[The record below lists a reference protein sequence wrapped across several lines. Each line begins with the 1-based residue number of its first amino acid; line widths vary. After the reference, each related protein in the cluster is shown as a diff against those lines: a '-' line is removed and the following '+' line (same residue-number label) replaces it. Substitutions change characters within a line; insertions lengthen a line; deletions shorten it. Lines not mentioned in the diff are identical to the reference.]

1 MNFKVIKRISLA
13 IAMLICISAI
23 LTSCA
28 VKPIKSTAEEA
39 AVIGTIGKYEVRY
52 EELRYLVLNFKQD
65 MALKYGENIW
75 TDLTMAEQYKEEL
88 WERVSDKIVS
98 DYYAVQAM
106 ADYYYV
112 GGGSALMMTEKPILD
127 AVQETVEETVDE
139 CGSIKKYKEMLASQ
153 YLTDN
158 LFRFYTAAETCAT
171 ELFYI
176 LVQDLGIIESSDEY
190 IDEYFASED
199 FVRTNHIFLKGVT
212 EENYETA
219 KSLRDTLALSEN
231 KEMEMIMLKGVYCA
245 DYTMTTIHG
254 KYFARY
260 TSDYGEEYETT
271 AFDLKINQLSDI
283 VETDEGYYIILRLEP
298 EADYIK
304 ENYDLF
310 KDDVLG
316 SEFNKILASYKADLE
331 FNLNDYGKS
340 INILEIE

>member
-1 MNFKVIKRISLA
+1 
-13 IAMLICISAI
+13 
-23 LTSCA
+23 
-28 VKPIKSTAEEA
+28 
-39 AVIGTIGKYEVRY
+39 
-52 EELRYLVLNFKQD
+52 
-65 MALKYGENIW
+65 
-75 TDLTMAEQYKEEL
+75 
-88 WERVSDKIVS
+88 
-98 DYYAVQAM
+98 
-106 ADYYYV
+106 
-112 GGGSALMMTEKPILD
+112 
-127 AVQETVEETVDE
+127 
-139 CGSIKKYKEMLASQ
+139 
-153 YLTDN
+153 
-158 LFRFYTAAETCAT
+158 
-171 ELFYI
+171 
-176 LVQDLGIIESSDEY
+176 
-190 IDEYFASED
+190 
-199 FVRTNHIFLKGVT
+199 
-212 EENYETA
+212 
-219 KSLRDTLALSEN
+219 
-231 KEMEMIMLKGVYCA
+231 MIMLKGVYCA